1 MLPVKLEILL
11 EKISYRNHH
20 IYVTI
25 STFVSDTSLFHTHCK
40 VLDEFPGDFAQI
52 TIPQTLKS
60 SGEVSFFV
68 VQWSTIKAWSSSD
81 RSEIISIPAP

>member
-25 STFVSDTSLFHTHCK
+25 FTFVSDTSLFHTRCK
-40 VLDEFPGDFAQI
+40 VPDDFPEDFTQI
-52 TIPQTLKS
+52 TIPQALKS
-60 SGEVSFFV
+60 SGEVSFFI
-68 VQWSTIKAWSSSD
+68 VQ
-81 RSEIISIPAP
+81 

>member
-25 STFVSDTSLFHTHCK
+25 STFVSDTSLFHIPCK
-40 VLDEFPGDFAQI
+40 VLDEFPEDFTLI
-52 TIPQTLKS
+52 TIPQALKS
-60 SGEVSFFV
+60 SGEVSFFT
-68 VQWSTIKAWSSSD
+68 VQ
-81 RSEIISIPAP
+81 

>member
-68 VQWSTIKAWSSSD
+68 VQ
-81 RSEIISIPAP
+81 